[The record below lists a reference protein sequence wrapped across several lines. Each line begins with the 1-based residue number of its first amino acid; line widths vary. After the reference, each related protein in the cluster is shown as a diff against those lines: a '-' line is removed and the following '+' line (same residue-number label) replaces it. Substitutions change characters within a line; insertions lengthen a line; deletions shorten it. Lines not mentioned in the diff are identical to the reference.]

1 MWHVGSTDVFSGRKC
16 QTHRD
21 TNAVNHSS
29 YMDNL
34 CRSLTLTALRQ
45 RWNRHGRLSA
55 GIRGSAQHEHET
67 VAFLGRRCFV
77 PEAWFVH
84 FNASP
89 NVFVIFIWS
98 MWKALWQMVVG
109 WNCACVSRKHWI
121 YLGLLH
127 IPWFVHTAWVCGH
140 VHHFLELHLC
150 HRLAG
155 VDGRARFRSFRLCL
169 DRKKLSSIQPACG
182 KHSDDVRA
190 GLTGGGLDLRNP
202 LEGWGWKVP
211 WLVCATC
218 RLQQQSR
225 SNSRFFSSRASI
237 QRCSVFQQRAY
248 PLDESMVSTASSG
261 LFSLEGAYMAK

>member
-1 MWHVGSTDVFSGRKC
+1 MFFLVASVKPTGTPMQSTTAAKWITFADPWHWRHWGSGGSGMGVYP
-16 QTHRD
+16 QGYG
-21 TNAVNHSS
+21 A
-29 YMDNL
+29 
-34 CRSLTLTALRQ
+34 ALSTSMKL
-45 RWNRHGRLSA
+45 WN
-55 GIRGSAQHEHET
+55 
-67 VAFLGRRCFV
+67 LGRRCFV

-121 YLGLLH
+121 YLGLLR

-190 GLTGGGLDLRNP
+190 GLTGGGLDIRNP

-237 QRCSVFQQRAY
+237 QRCSFFQQRAY

-261 LFSLEGAYMAK
+261 LFSLEAVYMAK